1 MKLLLSLLAVVQV
14 AAAAS
19 RCNAAAVPGA
29 TSCKCFPEDSCW
41 PALAE
46 WNKLNSTIGG
56 RLVKTIPLG
65 TPCHGSDYDAEV
77 CKDLQQQWQFEEIH
91 MSSSSSVMAPFF
103 ANQSCDPFQAKSRPC
118 ELGNY
123 VRYAVNATGV
133 DDVKAA
139 VAFAK
144 EKNIRFV
151 IRNTGHDYLGRS
163 TGAGALAVWTHYLK
177 DIQFLDSNDQGYQG
191 KAVKLGAGVQGFD
204 ILEAGR
210 GKGLVVVGGECPTV
224 GIAGGYTQ
232 GGGHSALSTSFGL
245 AADNVLSWE
254 VVTADGNFLKASRTE
269 NPDLFWALNGGGGGT
284 FGVVVSMTVKAFP
297 DAKVGGATL
306 SFYTKDNPKESFYNA
321 IQAFHE
327 RLPAMV
333 DAGSMVVYYFTDSF
347 FMISPLNAYNKTKGE
362 VETILQ
368 PFVSELDS
376 LNIEYTVAYSQYESY
391 YEHYDKYFGPLPLG
405 NIQVGI
411 AQYGARLIPRSVAAN
426 ISATWRSVVEQG
438 VTWIGVG
445 TDVSSFGNSET
456 TSVHPAWR
464 DALVHTTFT
473 LPWNFTAPW
482 EDMIALQNKMTEKI
496 MPEVEAAT
504 IGSGSYANEG
514 DWRQPN
520 FQDTYWGSNYQ
531 RLLAIKKKFDPNN
544 FFYATVGVGSE
555 AWKVS
560 EDGRLC
566 PTVGSQP
573 VDNGRHELIR
583 LELQ

>member
-1 MKLLLSLLAVVQV
+1 MKLFSCLLAVAPVI
-14 AAAAS
+14 AAAS
-19 RCNAAAVPGA
+19 RCHIAVG
-29 TSCKCFPEDSCW
+29 TTNSCKCFPGDSCW
-41 PALAE
+41 PESAE
-46 WNKLNSTIGG
+46 WNKLNTTIGG
-56 RLVKTIPLG
+56 RLVQTVPLG
-65 TPCHGSDYDAEV
+65 TPCHGPDYNAEV
-77 CKDLQQQWQFEEIH
+77 CKNLQQQWQFEDVH

-103 ANQSCDPFQAKSRPC
+103 ANQSCDPFQPKSRPC

-133 DDVKAA
+133 DDIKAA
-139 VAFAK
+139 IAFAK

-177 DIQFLDSNDQGYQG
+177 DIKFLDINDKGYQG

-210 GKGLVVVGGECPTV
+210 DKGLIVVGGECPTV

-254 VVTADGNFLKASRTE
+254 VVTADGTFLEASQPK

-297 DAKVGGATL
+297 DATIGGATL
-306 SFYTKDNPKESFYNA
+306 SFYVESNPKESFYAA

-327 RLPAMV
+327 ALPTMV
-333 DAGSMVVYYFTDSF
+333 DAGSMVVYYFTSGF
-347 FMISPLNAYNKTKGE
+347 FMISPLNAYNKTKEE
-362 VETILQ
+362 VETILR
-368 PFVSELDS
+368 PYVSELDS
-376 LNIEYTVAYSQYESY
+376 LSINYTVAYSQFDSY
-391 YEHYDKYFGPLPLG
+391 YDHYDHYFGPLPLG

-411 AQYGARLIPRSVAAN
+411 AQYGARLIPRVVAAN
-426 ISATWRSVVEQG
+426 ISTTMQSVAEQG

-445 TDVSSFGNSET
+445 TDVSSFGTSET

-482 EDMIALQNKMTEKI
+482 EDMIALQDKMTEKI

-504 IGSGSYANEG
+504 VGSGSYANEG

-520 FQDTYWGSNYQ
+520 FQETYWGSNYQ
-531 RLLAIKKKFDPNN
+531 KLIAIKTKFDPAN
-544 FFYATVGVGSE
+544 FFYATVGVGRR
-555 AWKVS
+555 VH
-560 EDGRLC
+560 
-566 PTVGSQP
+566 SQKIP
-573 VDNGRHELIR
+573 GYMISAV
-583 LELQ
+583 